1 MNKEMILEKYP
12 VYVQEIAIDKIS
24 YKSVDEILE
33 YFKNKIDTDP
43 IATFIE
49 VFDHYAHTK
58 CLEGG
63 VINADILDAK
73 NIVFC
78 FGEKLPDPRML
89 AVRPRSIGVAQM
101 KDKFV
106 VSFLEAPVPHVNDK
120 MQNWVKELS

>member
-12 VYVQEIAIDKIS
+12 VYIQEIAVDKTTC
-24 YKSVDEILE
+24 KSVDEIIE
-33 YFKNKIDTDP
+33 YFKSKIDSDP

-49 VFDHYAHTK
+49 VFNHYEHTK

-63 VINADILDAK
+63 VINPDILDAK

-101 KDKFV
+101 KEKFV

-120 MQNWVKELS
+120 MQNWVKELN